1 MEEKRKDLPLHQA
14 ILDADVEKVKQLIA
28 NGEDINLVNDKGLGA
43 AYYAVASRKLS
54 MLKLV
59 ISLGASID
67 YKDNRGEGVLHFA
80 AGEGLLNMVEYLL
93 KEHHLDINKLSNQ
106 NRTPLGICML
116 WTQMEVACCLIE
128 NGAKNIGKIYH
139 FEALLKYVAQK
150 IKNIKKEMNK
160 ENKECFTKRI
170 SILTDFIN
178 SNSTKIKKPSN
189 YLKIDSDLEKI
200 LCDIGIKKG
209 KELNFYKKY
218 LEWNVKQE
226 IINLYNIDKKSPQI
240 RTFIWSCYL
249 QNHITKLCTSV
260 GFYPAYLLP
269 FTTTDMERDWN
280 KPDCE
285 GIDVADF
292 IKNIGT
298 LYPKFGR
305 DYYFPKEVY
314 ASCFSLPYYV
324 KNTYKDSDLCIEEIQ
339 KKPLSV
345 KYTILANIW
354 NYIEV
359 EQMSLLSQEID
370 YFY

>member
-1 MEEKRKDLPLHQA
+1 MEKERKYLPLHQA
-14 ILDADVEKVKQLIA
+14 ILDADAEKVKQLIA
-28 NGEDINLVNDKGLGA
+28 SGADINLIDDKGLGA
-43 AYYAVASRKLS
+43 GYYAVASQRLD

-59 ISLGASID
+59 FSLGAPVCHE
-67 YKDNRGEGVLHFA
+67 DNNGESLLHFA

-128 NGAKNIGKIYH
+128 NGAKSIGTIYH
-139 FEALLKYVAQK
+139 FEALLKYIAQK
-150 IKNIKKEMNK
+150 IQNIKAEMDE

-170 SILTDFIN
+170 SILNDFIN
-178 SNSTKIKKPSN
+178 SNSVKIKKPTN
-189 YLKIDSDLEKI
+189 YLKINSDLEKI
-200 LCDIGIKKG
+200 LCKIGIEKG

-218 LEWNVKQE
+218 LEWSVKQE
-226 IINLYNIDKKSPQI
+226 IINLYSRDKKSPQI

-305 DYYFPKEVY
+305 DYYFPKGAY
-314 ASCFSLPYYV
+314 ALCFSLPYHV
-324 KNTYKDSDLCIEEIQ
+324 KDIYKDSDLCVEEKQ
-339 KKPLSV
+339 KNCLSQ

-354 NYIEV
+354 NYIEE
-359 EQMSLLSQEID
+359 EQTRLLLQEIN